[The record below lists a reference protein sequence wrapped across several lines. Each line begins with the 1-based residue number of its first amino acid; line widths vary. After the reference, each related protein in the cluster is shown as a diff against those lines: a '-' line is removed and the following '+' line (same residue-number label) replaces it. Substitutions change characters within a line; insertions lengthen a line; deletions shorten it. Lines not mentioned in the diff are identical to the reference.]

1 MIRLHDSFSTERL
14 KRKIHNIFTVNELIN
29 ETIEQNQNLRIFSPS
44 LNKNKKPILYGKKRN
59 HNRNSIDHSNIF
71 QKSTSI
77 KSSNSNNLQFLS
89 KTTSTSNLFRNNM
102 VSISILNNQFFDNK
116 TLYTNKFRI
125 NSTIESPN
133 TEKKSFIKT
142 ITSRLGSFNNLKN
155 DNLKMV
161 KSKSDKIIH
170 KKKNTLNIKDEKMV
184 NSILFDRFKNRNL
197 KNKIANGDSNDD
209 NKNQVIIE
217 PFKNSFGKM
226 LYNALKKSDFIINTI
241 NVIYPK
247 VNKSSFFVRDLSNK
261 KKEMLNSHS
270 YISLLPIKNNNNNKI
285 YKVNPIKRT
294 FSLYSKYPINFN
306 RTNYYHSFYKNKSQN
321 IIHNDYNIFKYND
334 MII

>member
-89 KTTSTSNLFRNNM
+89 K
-102 VSISILNNQFFDNK
+102 DNK

-170 KKKNTLNIKDEKMV
+170 KKKKTLNIKDEKMV

-197 KNKIANGDSNDD
+197 KNKIANGDLNDD